1 MAEHTISLRDN
12 EQAIHHYKEAIK
24 YSPQDAVIMASLAK
38 LYMQMNNMTECQQ
51 ICAMLLE
58 IDPNNEGASVMM
70 ADLSFRRV
78 SNIINS
84 MRIFNIIY
92 INFRWISIMLLTT
105 SLS

>member
-1 MAEHTISLRDN
+1 MAEHSISLRDN

-38 LYMQMNNMTECQQ
+38 LYMQMNNMIECQQ

-78 SNIINS
+78 RVEISF
-84 MRIFNIIY
+84 IFNFNKRLI
-92 INFRWISIMLLTT
+92 FLDGL
-105 SLS
+105 